1 MTIRLGLAI
10 LLSFLVGCGT
20 VDPYPRLQQ
29 AIRDHHIGD
38 AENLLKTHPQTI
50 SASDALIVAA
60 EVGDIQAVGRFL
72 PQGALLNVR
81 NAEGETAL
89 TLAARHG
96 KADMVEYLVER
107 GANPEFKDGA
117 GHSAYDYAATWNPW
131 EFVVTKNKKLIAQY
145 LRAVSENTSASMAD
159 IAQGQAQDHS
169 HIWGDAVA
177 PGGPAY
183 VVELQSP
190 IFGEVGE
197 PRRF

>member
-1 MTIRLGLAI
+1 MTIRLGLTF
-10 LLSFLVGCGT
+10 LLSCLVGCAT

-29 AIRDHHIGD
+29 AIRAHHFEE
-38 AENLLKTHPQTI
+38 AENLLKAHPQTM

-60 EVGDIQAVGRFL
+60 EAGDIQAVGRFL
-72 PQGALLNVR
+72 AQGALLNVR

-89 TLAARHG
+89 TVAARHG

-117 GHSAYDYAATWNPW
+117 GRNAYDYATTWNPW

-159 IAQGQAQDHS
+159 FAQDQAQDHS
-169 HIWGDAVA
+169 HIWGDVVP

-190 IFGEVGE
+190 IF
-197 PRRF
+197 R

>member
-29 AIRDHHIGD
+29 AIRDHHIAE
-38 AENLLKTHPQTI
+38 AENLVKTHPQMI
-50 SASDALIVAA
+50 SVSDAMIVAA
-60 EVGDIQAVGRFL
+60 EAGDIQAAERFL
-72 PQGALLNVR
+72 AQGALLNVR

-89 TLAARHG
+89 TVAARQG
-96 KADMVEYLVER
+96 TADMVAYLVQH

-117 GHSAYDYAATWNPW
+117 GHSAYDYATTWNPW

-159 IAQGQAQDHS
+159 IAQGQAQDDS
-169 HIWGDAVA
+169 HV
-177 PGGPAY
+177 
-183 VVELQSP
+183 
-190 IFGEVGE
+190 
-197 PRRF
+197 

>member
-29 AIRDHHIGD
+29 AIRDHHIAE
-38 AENLLKTHPQTI
+38 AENLVKTHPQMI
-50 SASDALIVAA
+50 SVSDAMIVAA
-60 EVGDIQAVGRFL
+60 EAGDIQAAERFL
-72 PQGALLNVR
+72 AQGALLNVR

-89 TLAARHG
+89 TVAARQG
-96 KADMVEYLVER
+96 TADMVAYLVQH

-117 GHSAYDYAATWNPW
+117 GHSAYDYATTWNPW

-159 IAQGQAQDHS
+159 IAQGQAQDDS
-169 HIWGDAVA
+169 HVCGDAVA

-190 IFGEVGE
+190 IF
-197 PRRF
+197 R

>member
-10 LLSFLVGCGT
+10 LLSTLVGCAT

-29 AIRDHHIGD
+29 AIRANHIEE
-38 AENLLKTHPQTI
+38 AENLLKMHPQTI
-50 SASDALIVAA
+50 SASDAMIVAA
-60 EVGDIQAVGRFL
+60 EAGDIQAAERFL
-72 PQGALLNVR
+72 AQGALLNVR

-89 TLAARHG
+89 TVAARQG
-96 KADMVEYLVER
+96 TADMVAYLVQH

-117 GHSAYDYAATWNPW
+117 GHSAYDYATTWNPW

-169 HIWGDAVA
+169 HIWGAAVA
-177 PGGPAY
+177 PGGKAY

-190 IFGEVGE
+190 II
-197 PRRF
+197 R